1 MKDLLDFLVG
11 LGPQHWLV
19 FGLALLIAE
28 MATGTTYILWPAVA
42 ALIVSLLAFLGVDNG
57 FVQIAIFAGLT
68 ILLTAFGHPIVK
80 RWREARSGRALN
92 ERAAHMVGARGV
104 LTAFANGV
112 GAMKIND
119 SIWRAES
126 EEALQAGDQVEIASV
141 HGATVKVRRPAAS

>member
-42 ALIVSLLAFLGVDNG
+42 ALMTSLLALIGVDNG
-57 FVQIAIFAGLT
+57 FIQIAIFAALT
-68 ILLTAFGHPIVK
+68 IVLTAFGHPIVK
-80 RWREARSGRALN
+80 KWREQRSGRPLN
-92 ERAAHMVGARGV
+92 ERAQHMVGTRGV

-126 EEALQAGDQVEIASV
+126 EETLQAGDQVEVASV
-141 HGATVKVRRPAAS
+141 HGATVKVRRPLAS

>member
-42 ALIVSLLAFLGVDNG
+42 ALITSLLALVGVDNG
-57 FVQIAIFAGLT
+57 FIQIAIFAALT
-68 ILLTAFGHPIVK
+68 IGLTAFGHPIVK
-80 RWREARSGRALN
+80 KWRDQRSDRPLN
-92 ERAAHMVGARGV
+92 ERAEHMVGTRGV

-126 EEALQAGDQVEIASV
+126 EEKLQAGDQVEIASV
-141 HGATVKVRRPAAS
+141 HGATVKVRRPQAS

>member
-42 ALIVSLLAFLGVDNG
+42 ALITSLLALFGVDNG
-57 FVQIAIFAGLT
+57 FIQIAIFAGLT
-68 ILLTAFGHPIVK
+68 IALTAFGHPIVK
-80 RWREARSGRALN
+80 KWREQRSGRSLN
-92 ERAAHMVGARGV
+92 ERAAHMVGTRGV

-126 EEALQAGDQVEIASV
+126 EEKLQAGDQVEVASV
-141 HGATVKVRRPAAS
+141 HGATVKVRRPQAS

>member
-42 ALIVSLLAFLGVDNG
+42 ALITSLLALVGVDNG
-57 FVQIAIFAGLT
+57 FIQIAIFAALT
-68 ILLTAFGHPIVK
+68 IGLTAFGHPIVK
-80 RWREARSGRALN
+80 KWRDQRSGRPLN
-92 ERAAHMVGARGV
+92 ERAEHMVGTRGV

-126 EEALQAGDQVEIASV
+126 EEKLQAGEQVEVASV
-141 HGATVKVRRPAAS
+141 HGATVKVRRPQAS

>member
-1 MKDLLDFLVG
+1 MKDVLDFLVA

-19 FGLALLIAE
+19 FGLILLIAE

-42 ALIVSLLAFLGVDNG
+42 ALITSLMALIGVDNG
-57 FVQIAIFAGLT
+57 FMQIAIFAALT
-68 ILLTAFGHPIVK
+68 VLLTAFGHPIVK
-80 RWREARSGRALN
+80 RWREARQGRSLN
-92 ERAAHMVGARGV
+92 ERAAHMVGTRGV

-126 EEALQAGDQVEIASV
+126 EEPLTAGEQVEVASV
-141 HGATVKVRRPAAS
+141 HGATVKVRRPAAG

>member
-1 MKDLLDFLVG
+1 MKDLLDFLVS

-28 MATGTTYILWPAVA
+28 MATGTSYILWPAVA
-42 ALIVSLLAFLGVDNG
+42 ALMTSFLALIGIDNG
-57 FVQIAIFAGLT
+57 FMQIAIFAALT

-92 ERAAHMVGARGV
+92 ERAAHMVGTRGV

-112 GAMKIND
+112 GSMKIND
-119 SIWRAES
+119 SIWRAVS
-126 EEALQAGDQVEIASV
+126 EEQLTAGEQVEVASV
-141 HGATVKVRRPAAS
+141 HGATVKVRRPQAS